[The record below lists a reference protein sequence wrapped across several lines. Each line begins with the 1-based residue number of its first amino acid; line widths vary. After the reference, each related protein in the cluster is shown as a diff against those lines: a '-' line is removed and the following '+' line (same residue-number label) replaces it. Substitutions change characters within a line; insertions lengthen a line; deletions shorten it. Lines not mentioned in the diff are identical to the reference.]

1 MHVRTAILNST
12 SDIKKLKIIKCF
24 AIDIL
29 SSYIIKSRTLLFSF
43 RWNKFSLILRAF
55 CQECFFVVFF
65 YCMHDILSFKVTLKF
80 VKAMK

>member
-65 YCMHDILSFKVTLKF
+65 YCMHDILSLE
-80 VKAMK
+80 